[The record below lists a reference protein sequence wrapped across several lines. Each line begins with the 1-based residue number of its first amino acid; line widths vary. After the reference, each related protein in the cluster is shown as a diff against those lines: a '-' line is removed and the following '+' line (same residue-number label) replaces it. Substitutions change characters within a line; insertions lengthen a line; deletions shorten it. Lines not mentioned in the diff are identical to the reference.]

1 MLFFTFFA
9 SPNIPWMLFWLGA
22 GFFMSER
29 HRLTFVIPFIT
40 TLLGYT
46 DATVIYI
53 LLVWLCDF
61 ADKPLFTSDTGK
73 GQVNTWLEKAF
84 SSFAPF
90 KKKREESSL
99 LDKHNPQ
106 IEVEPE
112 KEKSAW
118 RVSPKK
124 IKDKFLKI

>member
-1 MLFFTFFA
+1 MLFFTFLA

-22 GFFMSER
+22 GFFMSAR

-40 TLLGYT
+40 TLMGYT

-73 GQVNTWLEKAF
+73 GQVNKWLARVCPKY
-84 SSFAPF
+84 FAPS
-90 KKKREESSL
+90 KNEVEVQAA
-99 LDKHNPQ
+99 NT
-106 IEVEPE
+106 IEVQTE
-112 KEKSAW
+112 KKNW

-124 IKDKFLKI
+124 IKSKILKI

>member
-22 GFFMSER
+22 GFFMSAR
-29 HRLTFVIPFIT
+29 HRLTFVIPFIA

-46 DATVIYI
+46 DVAIVYI

-61 ADKPLFTSDTGK
+61 ADKPLFTSEDHGE
-73 GQVNTWLEKAF
+73 GQINKWLARAF
-84 SSFAPF
+84 PKYFAPPKNEVDVQSANTVEVQSQ
-90 KKKREESSL
+90 KK
-99 LDKHNPQ
+99 N
-106 IEVEPE
+106 
-112 KEKSAW
+112 W

-124 IKDKFLKI
+124 IKNKILKI